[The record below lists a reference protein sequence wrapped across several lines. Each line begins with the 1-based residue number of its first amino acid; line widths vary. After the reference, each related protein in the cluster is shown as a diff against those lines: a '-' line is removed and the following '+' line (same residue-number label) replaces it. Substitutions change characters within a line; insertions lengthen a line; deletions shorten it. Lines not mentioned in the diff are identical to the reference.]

1 MNDNN
6 DNKKKPKI
14 PQIYKCE
21 KCKYITLNKKDY
33 NKHLA
38 TLKHLKVINK
48 SPKIPTP
55 FICSECGKTYKFL
68 SGLSRHRKTCISISE
83 NFENSSENLQKNS
96 ENSQNFSQI
105 FQDTDY
111 QNIDFKTAFIQL
123 LNKTTELQDTIIK
136 QQDKHNEEISSI
148 LPKIGNYNNN
158 KFNINFFLNEEC
170 KDAINIMDFVQSLQH
185 QIKDLENTGKL
196 GYVDGITNV
205 FLRGLKELDINKR
218 PIHCSDIKKEIL
230 YVKDNDQWGKD
241 NDEIKMKK
249 AIDFVSKSHIKQIP
263 DWVEENNNESDNNET
278 YYQILKE
285 AVNYNDE
292 NVSQIIKNISKNVI
306 IENDTKNNND

>member
-1 MNDNN
+1 MNDKN
-6 DNKKKPKI
+6 DNKKSQKKT
-14 PQIYKCE
+14 QIYRCE
-21 KCKYITLNKKDY
+21 KCQYITLNKKDY
-33 NKHLA
+33 TKHLG
-38 TLKHLKVINK
+38 TRKHSMITEK
-48 SPKIPTP
+48 SQKIPTP
-55 FICSECGKTYKFL
+55 FICSNCGKTYKFL
-68 SGLSRHRKTCISISE
+68 SGLSRHRKTCTE
-83 NFENSSENLQKNS
+83 NFENSSENFT
-96 ENSQNFSQI
+96 NFSEI
-105 FQDTDY
+105 FQNN
-111 QNIDFKTAFIQL
+111 QNSNNQNLDFKTAFIQL

-136 QQDKHNEEISSI
+136 QQDKHNEEINNI

-249 AIDFVSKSHIKQIP
+249 AIDFISKSHIKQIP
-263 DWVEENNNESDNNET
+263 DWVEENNNKSEDNET

-292 NVSQIIKNISKNVI
+292 NVGKIIKNISKNVI
-306 IENDTKNNND
+306 IDNDEDTSK

>member
-14 PQIYKCE
+14 PKIYKCE

-68 SGLSRHRKTCISISE
+68 SGLSRHHKTCISKKFLKIFRKTKKFRKFTKLLSKFFKILTIKILILKPHLF
-83 NFENSSENLQKNS
+83 NFLIKLPNFKILSSN
-96 ENSQNFSQI
+96 
-105 FQDTDY
+105 
-111 QNIDFKTAFIQL
+111 
-123 LNKTTELQDTIIK
+123 NKTNITKKSVVFYPKSAIIIII
-136 QQDKHNEEISSI
+136 NSI
-148 LPKIGNYNNN
+148 LTSSSMKNA
-158 KFNINFFLNEEC
+158 